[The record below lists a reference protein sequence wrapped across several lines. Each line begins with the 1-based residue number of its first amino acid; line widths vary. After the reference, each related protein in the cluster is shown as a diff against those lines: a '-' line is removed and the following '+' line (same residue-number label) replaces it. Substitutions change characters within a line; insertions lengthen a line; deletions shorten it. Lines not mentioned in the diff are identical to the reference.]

1 MRSPSDPSGLGPASR
16 AGDRTPMSGAALEVR
31 GLSVAFKGLHALDRV
46 DLSVPA
52 GSLSALVGP
61 NGAGKST
68 LLNAVG
74 GFVRATAGTI
84 RLDDTEIQGRPPHR
98 MAALGIGRA
107 FQFVELFRHMSVL
120 DNLLLGRHLHMR
132 AGLLAGCVFFGRSRR
147 EQAVHRERVE
157 AIVEFLELERYR
169 KAPVAGLPFG
179 IQKLVSV
186 ARALALEPRLLLLD
200 EPSSGMNRDEK
211 ENLAR
216 FLLRIK
222 HELGITML
230 WVEHDLELVRDLA
243 DLVTVLD
250 FGHRIAAGPPAVAL
264 REPRVIDAYLGP
276 DFAAR
281 VFSGQKGEPS

>member
-1 MRSPSDPSGLGPASR
+1 M
-16 AGDRTPMSGAALEVR
+16 TGAALEIQA
-31 GLSVAFKGLHALDRV
+31 LSVAFKGLHALDRV
-46 DLSVPA
+46 DVSVPP

-68 LLNAVG
+68 LLNAIG
-74 GFVRATAGTI
+74 GFVRPTAGSI
-84 RLDDTEIQGRPPHR
+84 RLDGRELTALAPHR
-98 MAALGIGRA
+98 VAAAGVGRA
-107 FQFVELFRHMSVL
+107 FQFVELFRHMTVL
-120 DNLLLGRHLHMR
+120 DNLMLGRHLHMR
-132 AGLLAGCVFFGRSRR
+132 AGLLAGAVFFGRSRR
-147 EQAVHRERVE
+147 EQAAHRAHVE
-157 AIVEFLELERYR
+157 AVVDFLELERHR
-169 KAPVAGLPFG
+169 KEPVAGLPFG
-179 IQKLVSV
+179 IQKLVSI

-230 WVEHDLELVRDLA
+230 WVEHDLELVSDLA

-250 FGHRIAAGPPAVAL
+250 FGQRIAAGPPAVAL

-276 DFAAR
+276 DFAGR
-281 VFSGQKGEPS
+281 FTNDQKGEPS